1 MKRIEYDRYGS
12 PEVMR
17 VASFDMPSVGVDD
30 ILVKVEAASINPVD
44 WGIRQGKMKL
54 ITGRTFPRAMGKD
67 FAGTILEVGA
77 NVTGWKAGDAVFGC
91 VPWRHAGSFSSHAL
105 VRATD
110 IVKKPDAMSFTE
122 AAALPTVGLTAWH
135 GLVDQAKL
143 KSGQTVLVNG
153 AAGGVGV
160 AAIQIAQSF
169 GAVITARVG
178 RRSFDRMTRL
188 GVSDVLDYREALP
201 ATSDGRFDVVMDC
214 NGSLEG
220 HVLDRLLKRGGTAID
235 ITYGKAKLVRSVFLR
250 RQRLAS
256 GTVDQKSLAALRD
269 LAERGM
275 LVPDIGAEVDI
286 DDAIPLIT
294 RLEAGERLDGKAV
307 IRIS

>member
-1 MKRIEYDRYGS
+1 M
-12 PEVMR
+12 
-17 VASFDMPSVGVDD
+17 
-30 ILVKVEAASINPVD
+30 
-44 WGIRQGKMKL
+44 
-54 ITGRTFPRAMGKD
+54 
-67 FAGTILEVGA
+67 
-77 NVTGWKAGDAVFGC
+77 
-91 VPWRHAGSFSSHAL
+91 
-105 VRATD
+105 
-110 IVKKPDAMSFTE
+110 
-122 AAALPTVGLTAWH
+122 
-135 GLVDQAKL
+135 
-143 KSGQTVLVNG
+143 
-153 AAGGVGV
+153 
-160 AAIQIAQSF
+160 
-169 GAVITARVG
+169 
-178 RRSFDRMTRL
+178 
-188 GVSDVLDYREALP
+188 SDVLDYREALP

-220 HVLDRLLKRGGTAID
+220 HVLDRVLKRGGTAID

-250 RQRLAS
+250 RQSLAS